1 MTDPKISI
9 IVPVYNAEKYLNR
22 CLDSIVN
29 QKFIDWE
36 CVLIDDGSSDNS
48 GIICDD
54 YAQKDKR
61 FKTIHKRNE
70 GPSIAR
76 NEGIKNAI
84 GKYLCFI
91 DSDDW
96 VDSLYLQ
103 QLFENAIENEP
114 ALIISGFIKE
124 DIKGPSK
131 HEHKEELYTEESF
144 HKMFEERK
152 FCFEG
157 YPFGKL
163 YNKELINNYNI
174 EFNPYVKF
182 SEDLIFNLDYIL
194 CVKRIKFIS
203 GTAYHYM
210 NDNPSSLIK
219 SYHSFESE
227 YAGYRAYANVTDLLE
242 KKYSMT
248 SSDLLSMKKWLVHFA
263 MRAIKTIYRPGKNYK
278 NSRDRVSI
286 LTRSFLDRDKSLFYD
301 IKDYLPLLDKVICTL
316 ILSGKIVL
324 LEKILSIFFC
334 LRYNTLLLK
343 IRSFFTKT
351 YRGGMLY
358 MYCF

>member
-1 MTDPKISI
+1 MPKVSVVI
-9 IVPVYNAEKYLNR
+9 PVYNAEKYLNR
-22 CLDSIVN
+22 CLDSVVN

-36 CVLIDDGSSDNS
+36 CILIDDGSSDNS

-61 FKTIHKRNE
+61 FKTIHKRNG
-70 GPSIAR
+70 GPSVAR
-76 NEGIKNAI
+76 NEGIKNST

-103 QLFENAIENEP
+103 QLIENAIEDVP
-114 ALIISGFIKE
+114 SLIITGFIKE
-124 DIKGPSK
+124 DINGPSK
-131 HEHKEELYTEESF
+131 HEHKDELYTEESF

-163 YNKELINNYNI
+163 YNIELINNNNI
-174 EFNPYVKF
+174 RFNPHVKF

-194 CVKRIKFIS
+194 CIKHIKFIS

-219 SYHSFESE
+219 S
-227 YAGYRAYANVTDLLE
+227 
-242 KKYSMT
+242 
-248 SSDLLSMKKWLVHFA
+248 
-263 MRAIKTIYRPGKNYK
+263 
-278 NSRDRVSI
+278 
-286 LTRSFLDRDKSLFYD
+286 
-301 IKDYLPLLDKVICTL
+301 
-316 ILSGKIVL
+316 
-324 LEKILSIFFC
+324 
-334 LRYNTLLLK
+334 
-343 IRSFFTKT
+343 
-351 YRGGMLY
+351 
-358 MYCF
+358 